1 MPQLHL
7 EYSANLRDLDTDKA
21 LLRLNSALVASGQFG
36 DEVDIKSRAVAHE
49 TFRVGIAP
57 VERAFVH
64 VKLALLSGRSP
75 EIKRQLSA
83 SLLEALKDVLA
94 VPAGIDTQLCVEIL
108 DIDRD
113 SYAKVR
119 FPA

>member
-36 DEVDIKSRAVAHE
+36 DEVDIKSRAVTHQ
-49 TFRVGIAP
+49 TFRIGIAP
-57 VERAFVH
+57 AERAFVH

-83 SLLEALKDVLA
+83 SLLEALKDVLT
-94 VPAGIDTQLCVEIL
+94 VPAGIDTQVCVEIL

-113 SYAKVR
+113 SYSKVR
-119 FPA
+119 FPG